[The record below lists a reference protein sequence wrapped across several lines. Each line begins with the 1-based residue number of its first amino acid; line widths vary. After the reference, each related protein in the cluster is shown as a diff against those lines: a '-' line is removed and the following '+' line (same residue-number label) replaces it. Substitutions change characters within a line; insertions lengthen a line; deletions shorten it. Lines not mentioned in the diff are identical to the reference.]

1 MCADMPEHFTW
12 RVKVIFD
19 GRRGGGQVVSV
30 LAFLSDDP
38 SSNPAV
44 VYSFFCKMCVAIDW
58 KWAGALVEWLLE
70 ESHIPKVVGSNPSHI
85 YWMDIFHI
93 YLL

>member
-1 MCADMPEHFTW
+1 MYADMPEHFTW

-44 VYSFFCKMCVAIDW
+44 VYSFFCKMCVAID
-58 KWAGALVEWLLE
+58 
-70 ESHIPKVVGSNPSHI
+70 
-85 YWMDIFHI
+85 
-93 YLL
+93 